1 MIRTSRTALTAAFL
15 LSAAALVAACGGST
29 ALTTPGAPTATPAAP
44 TTSAGTPA
52 ATPAGG
58 ETTEP
63 SLGALPSFD
72 IGQLASGLEN
82 HDSYKAS
89 LSIGGTESYSTTVV
103 TKPVVSRDI
112 VLKDGTHIV
121 VVGDEAWMGQAGSPL
136 ASVPT
141 ALATQLYA
149 AFDPTVLFKSFSG
162 PEWAASS
169 VDKGT
174 EQKNGQNTHHY
185 HIDST
190 TAAGGFSGI
199 PAGASIDVWVAD
211 EGYLVSLV
219 ATGFGQDLDIEVTNI
234 DDPANKV
241 EKPS

>member
-1 MIRTSRTALTAAFL
+1 MTAAFL
-15 LSAAALVAACGGST
+15 LSASALVAACGGAAAT
-29 ALTTPGAPTATPAAP
+29 TTPGAATPTPTA
-44 TTSAGTPA
+44 
-52 ATPAGG
+52 PAGG
-58 ETTEP
+58 EAIPTPPEGALP
-63 SLGALPSFD
+63 SLGAIPSFD
-72 IGQLASGLEN
+72 LSQLASGLEN

-89 LSIGGTESYSTTVV
+89 LSIGGTPSYETTVV

-112 VLKDGTHIV
+112 KLKDGTHLV
-121 VVGDEAWMGQAGSPL
+121 VVGDEAWAGQGDGPL
-136 ASVPT
+136 QSMPT

-149 AFDPTVLFKSFSG
+149 AFDPTVLFKGFSG
-162 PEWAASS
+162 PEWAASA

-190 TAAGGFSGI
+190 TAANGFSGI
-199 PAGASIDVWVAD
+199 PAGASVDTWIAD

>member
-1 MIRTSRTALTAAFL
+1 MTAAFL
-15 LSAAALVAACGGST
+15 LSASVLVAACGGAAAT
-29 ALTTPGAPTATPAAP
+29 TTPGVP
-44 TTSAGTPA
+44 GA

-58 ETTEP
+58 DVVPTVPEGALP
-63 SLGALPSFD
+63 SLGAIPSFD
-72 IGQLASGLEN
+72 LSPLASGLEN

-89 LSIGGTESYSTTVV
+89 LSVGGTPSYETTVV

-112 VLKDGTHIV
+112 KLKDGTHLV
-121 VVGDEAWMGQAGSPL
+121 VVGDEAWAGQGDGPL
-136 ASVPT
+136 RSMPT

-149 AFDPTVLFKSFSG
+149 AFDPTVLFKGFSG
-162 PEWAASS
+162 PEWAASA

-190 TAAGGFSGI
+190 TAANGFSGI
-199 PAGASIDVWVAD
+199 PTGASIDAWVAD

>member
-1 MIRTSRTALTAAFL
+1 MTAAFL
-15 LSAAALVAACGGST
+15 LSASALVAACGGAAAT
-29 ALTTPGAPTATPAAP
+29 TTPGV
-44 TTSAGTPA
+44 AGA

-58 ETTEP
+58 DAVPTVPEGALP
-63 SLGALPSFD
+63 SLGAIPSFD
-72 IGQLASGLEN
+72 LSQLASGLEN

-89 LSIGGTESYSTTVV
+89 LSVGGTPSYETTVV

-112 VLKDGTHIV
+112 KLKDGTHLV
-121 VVGDEAWMGQAGSPL
+121 VVGDEAWAGQGDGALRSM
-136 ASVPT
+136 PT

-149 AFDPTVLFKSFSG
+149 AFDPTVLFKGFSG
-162 PEWAASS
+162 PEWAASA

-190 TAAGGFSGI
+190 TAANGFSGI
-199 PAGASIDVWVAD
+199 PAGGSVDTWIAD

>member
-1 MIRTSRTALTAAFL
+1 MTAAFL
-15 LSAAALVAACGGST
+15 LSASALVAACGGAAAT
-29 ALTTPGAPTATPAAP
+29 TTPGAPA
-44 TTSAGTPA
+44 A

-58 ETTEP
+58 APTATAPEGAVP
-63 SLGALPSFD
+63 SLGAIPSFD
-72 IGQLASGLEN
+72 LSQLASGLEN

-89 LSIGGTESYSTTVV
+89 LSVGGTPSYETTVV

-112 VLKDGTHIV
+112 KLKDGTHLV
-121 VVGDEAWMGQAGSPL
+121 VVGDEAWAGQGDGALQSM
-136 ASVPT
+136 PT

-149 AFDPTVLFKSFSG
+149 AFDPTVLFKGFSG
-162 PEWAASS
+162 PEWAASA

-190 TAAGGFSGI
+190 TAANGFSGI
-199 PAGASIDVWVAD
+199 PAGGSVDTWIAD

>member
-1 MIRTSRTALTAAFL
+1 M
-15 LSAAALVAACGGST
+15 
-29 ALTTPGAPTATPAAP
+29 
-44 TTSAGTPA
+44 
-52 ATPAGG
+52 
-58 ETTEP
+58 
-63 SLGALPSFD
+63 
-72 IGQLASGLEN
+72 
-82 HDSYKAS
+82 
-89 LSIGGTESYSTTVV
+89 V

-121 VVGDEAWMGQAGSPL
+121 VIGDEAWAGQGGGPL
-136 ASVPT
+136 AVRADGARRPSSTPRST
-141 ALATQLYA
+141 RR
-149 AFDPTVLFKSFSG
+149 VLFKGFSG
-162 PEWAASS
+162 PEWAASA

-190 TAAGGFSGI
+190 TAANGFSGI
-199 PAGASIDVWVAD
+199 PAGASIDTWIAD

-241 EKPS
+241 ESRADLTPAGRSMRGPALDAIVVGSGTERPRRGHHPGPGRALGPGLRGGRRPSAAAHGPGS